1 MLERPLAF
9 LRRDVTIAASY
20 RLAFVMQFVGI
31 FIGVASF
38 YFVSTLMG
46 PSSTLYLEEYG
57 GSYFGYVLVGI
68 ALLGFQGVSMGSF
81 SGAISGAQSQGTLE
95 AMLVTPTSLATI
107 LMSSAIWDFFMASL
121 NVFVYLLVGAVV
133 FGADIGQM
141 NILSALTV
149 LVLTVFVFSGIGIL
163 SASAIMVLKRGDP
176 VAWVFGSVSAFLGGT
191 LFPVTVL
198 PEWLQVI
205 AHLLPV
211 YYALDAMRL
220 AVLQGAT
227 LWEIR
232 GDVLVLT
239 GFALFLVPVSI
250 WTFRRAVRVA
260 KTDGT
265 LGTY

>member
-1 MLERPLAF
+1 MLDRPLAF
-9 LRRDVTIAASY
+9 LRRDVTVAVSY
-20 RLAFVMQFVGI
+20 RLAFVMQFLGI

-38 YFVSTLMG
+38 YFVSTLVG
-46 PSSTLYLEEYG
+46 PASNLYLKEYG

-68 ALLGFQGVSMGSF
+68 ALLGFQGVGMGSF
-81 SGAISGAQSQGTLE
+81 SSAISSAQSQGTLE

-107 LMSSAIWDFFMASL
+107 LVSSSIWDFFMASL
-121 NVFVYLLVGAVV
+121 NVFVYLAVGALV
-133 FGADIGQM
+133 FGADIGQA
-141 NILSALTV
+141 NVPSALIV
-149 LVLTVFVFSGIGIL
+149 LLLTVVVFSGIGIL

-176 VAWVFGSVSAFLGGT
+176 VAWVFGSVSAFVGGT
-191 LFPVTVL
+191 LFPVAVL
-198 PEWLQVI
+198 PEWLQAI
-205 AHLLPV
+205 AHLFPV

-232 GDVLVLT
+232 GDVLVLA
-239 GFALFLVPVSI
+239 GFALVTVPLSI
-250 WTFRRAVRVA
+250 WTFKRAVRVA